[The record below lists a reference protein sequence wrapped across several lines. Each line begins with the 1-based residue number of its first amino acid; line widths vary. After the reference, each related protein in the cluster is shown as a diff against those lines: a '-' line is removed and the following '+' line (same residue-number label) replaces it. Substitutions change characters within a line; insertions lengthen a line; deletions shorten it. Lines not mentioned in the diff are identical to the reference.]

1 MTYKELAEE
10 YFNSAAELKEK
21 MSELK
26 SSLTI
31 VPSEQL
37 KEIHLRVASLY
48 HMYLD
53 CMHTGDN
60 LIKRKGV
67 ISCEKGNAI

>member
-1 MTYKELAEE
+1 MTYKEWAEE
-10 YFNSAAELKEK
+10 YFESAGKIKEKIAELKN
-21 MSELK
+21 
-26 SSLTI
+26 SLITA
-31 VPSEQL
+31 PAEQL
-37 KEIHLRVASLY
+37 KEIHLRIGGLY
-48 HMYLD
+48 QMYLD